1 MWKLCGINIPNLVS
15 VPYRVSRSLYNCKK
29 VWWEVQNC
37 KDDWIY
43 LNKDNDADGAKAVL
57 SGDLATREAPV
68 AVKREELHSIS
79 LTLLT
84 EDGMKVRC
92 RVLLGGDVVVA
103 GGTYWDR
110 KQTNHTDLLLVG
122 LVCALVHA
130 TCNEKLWRCIVVCL
144 L

>member
-1 MWKLCGINIPNLVS
+1 
-15 VPYRVSRSLYNCKK
+15 
-29 VWWEVQNC
+29 
-37 KDDWIY
+37 
-43 LNKDNDADGAKAVL
+43 VL

-103 GGTYWDR
+103 GGTY
-110 KQTNHTDLLLVG
+110 
-122 LVCALVHA
+122 
-130 TCNEKLWRCIVVCL
+130 
-144 L
+144 